1 MRSVT
6 STDAA
11 DWVYGITAV
20 RHALLSGRRKV
31 LELWVARNAR
41 SARVLEVR
49 SAAGDVPV
57 REVSMKDLDRMCRGG
72 VHQGV
77 LAHVTPFP
85 WSELKTLLP
94 GEEPLL
100 MLDGIQDP
108 HNLGAI
114 IRSSVAFGAKG
125 IVLERRRSAP
135 LSPVVAKSAS
145 GALEHVRLCRV
156 SNLPRAIREAK
167 EAGYWVVGARQQGGM
182 VPWEAH
188 VPAPVALVIGGEG
201 SGIRPIVQKGCDLW
215 LSIPCQGEVKT
226 LNASVAAAVLLYE
239 LMRRGRRGAEDPSA
253 PGGSS
258 REQRQ
263 AGAMGQ
269 GARG

>member
-1 MRSVT
+1 M

-11 DWVYGITAV
+11 EWVYGITAV
-20 RHALLSGRRKV
+20 THALMSGRRTVMEIWTVPKP
-31 LELWVARNAR
+31 R
-41 SARVLEVR
+41 SARLEALIS
-49 SAAGDVPV
+49 SAGRVPV
-57 REVSMKDLDRMCRGG
+57 REVSSRELDRMCRGG

-77 LAHVTPFP
+77 LARVSAFP
-85 WSELKTLLP
+85 WSELSTLME
-94 GEEPLL
+94 GEGPLL

-125 IVLERRRSAP
+125 IVMERRRSAP

-156 SNLPRAIREAK
+156 SNLPRAIRDAK
-167 EAGYWVVGARQQGGM
+167 DAGHWVIGARQEGGM
-182 VPWEAH
+182 VSWDADIPT
-188 VPAPVALVIGGEG
+188 PVALVVGGEG

-215 LSIPCQGEVKT
+215 LSIPCPGQLRT

-239 LMRRGRRGAEDPSA
+239 LMRKGQRAHPARGAALECMRVERRW
-253 PGGSS
+253 GYEGNG
-258 REQRQ
+258 RKTLR
-263 AGAMGQ
+263 
-269 GARG
+269 